1 MRCLTTSSSDIACVR
16 SHRFSLYHS
25 SILLPWTASFFQF
38 FLYTNLNNFSHF
50 FFTLLS
56 NIIFFDHSK
65 MSTMIRKNKIEAL
78 NLGQNRVQLQLL
90 IIAKNSTFDATLK
103 PCRAGWILQSMAW
116 ISTHDPLEEAH
127 KTKFYLS
134 LSGANISQLRKGQC
148 VLCQGLLVWA
158 DSPSCERLL

>member
-1 MRCLTTSSSDIACVR
+1 MPHDIFFGHSLCPLPQVQPLPLIDFITMNCFF
-16 SHRFSLYHS
+16 FS
-25 SILLPWTASFFQF
+25 IFF
-38 FLYTNLNNFSHF
+38 YTQIWIISAI

-56 NIIFFDHSK
+56 NIIFFDHSN

-148 VLCQGLLVWA
+148 ALCQGLLVWA
-158 DSPSCERLL
+158 DSPSCEWLL